1 MDISLDNF
9 VVSSPTLLPCQA
21 KLPTLQSYRRPV
33 LWQVAMLVYQPLAH
47 TRDIRVAHILPGVDS
62 DTLRLEL
69 HHRSLDD
76 TSLSPFEA
84 LSYTWGS
91 PENPETA
98 HVVSVTA
105 DVPDTTDKDASK
117 GKHGLIAIPVPIG
130 RNLADALRNLR
141 RPDLVRIVWADALC
155 INQNDIPERNRQV
168 AMMASVYHCA
178 GRVVAFLGPKNEE
191 CMRAMALLDD
201 IAGRVTVDWSTG
213 LVSPSSSGVDE
224 DEAEHLRW
232 FDVNAPLPLMPRS
245 LRDLLAILR
254 HAWFERLWV
263 RQEIGIG
270 GSNAVLMC
278 GQVEI
283 SWMSFCASVF
293 VVNKKPLQRPTMLV
307 RGEAELASDELQELR
322 ARLEVVEEI
331 ISTAQRGFKFG
342 GLRRRTRHA
351 RCFDPRDRIYGL
363 LSRLGDAEAMGVV
376 PDYARSSRDVYIDVT
391 MRHIRF
397 TKGLDILTQAEKT
410 VPVNLEEV
418 EETSTLALPSWVPNF
433 TVPLLTENIHSVQP
447 PFYKSLTAFS
457 HADDVSVSA
466 YGVRCGRVV
475 HVEHIEI
482 PKTQPGPD
490 WLPGIRRLFGII
502 YNILHDRVLRLD
514 MYPSGETLRDAFY
527 RTLVGDNFMEKWLPL
542 KPEEP
547 PYQECMEFMDT
558 VLRTDYIE
566 PLGGRDAHK
575 IDNTQ
580 QINRDEDVRA
590 CSMPSALRYLQEF
603 RYIAS
608 HRSLVVTDHGHIGL
622 APRPTRPGDELV
634 DLCGTFR
641 PTILRRH
648 QNNGDNG
655 RYEVVGETYAH
666 GFMTGEAVLGYL
678 GPHLRQVTDRDT
690 RVRTTVAGY
699 VDWRDRDVFSRQ
711 DSREEVLLG
720 RLVEMGLISE
730 ANMETLEAAGA
741 SEVLVKAGIPLEV
754 FVLR

>member
-1 MDISLDNF
+1 
-9 VVSSPTLLPCQA
+9 
-21 KLPTLQSYRRPV
+21 
-33 LWQVAMLVYQPLAH
+33 MLVYYPLAQ
-47 TRDIRVAHILPGVDS
+47 TRNIRVAHILPGVDP
-62 DTLRLEL
+62 DPLCLEL
-69 HHRSLDD
+69 HQRSLDD

-105 DVPDTTDKDASK
+105 NTRATAEKDASS
-117 GKHGLIAIPVPIG
+117 GNHDLIATPAPIG
-130 RNLADALRNLR
+130 RNLAAALRHLR
-141 RPDLVRIVWADALC
+141 RPDLMRIVWADALC
-155 INQNDIPERNRQV
+155 INQNDISERNRQV
-168 AMMASVYHCA
+168 AMMASVYRGA
-178 GRVVAFLGPKNEE
+178 GRVVAFLGPKNDE

-201 IAGRVTVDWSTG
+201 IAGRVRVDWSTT
-213 LVSPSSSGVDE
+213 LVSSSLSGVDE
-224 DEAEHLRW
+224 DEAENLRW
-232 FDVNAPLPLMPRS
+232 PDVNAPLTLTPGS
-245 LRDLLAILR
+245 LRDLLAMLR

-270 GSNAVLMC
+270 SSNAVLMC
-278 GQVEI
+278 GQSEI
-283 SWMSFCASVF
+283 SWTSFCASVF
-293 VVNKKPLQRPTMLV
+293 VIRKKPLQQPVMLV
-307 RGEAELASDELQELR
+307 PGETELAPEELQEFR
-322 ARLEVVEEI
+322 TRLEVVEEI

-342 GLRRRTRHA
+342 NLRRRTRHA

-363 LSRLGDAEAMGVV
+363 LSRLGDAEAMGVF
-376 PDYARSSRDVYIDVT
+376 PDYARSTRDVYIDVT
-391 MRHIRF
+391 MRQIRF

-410 VPVNLEEV
+410 VPTNLEEI
-418 EETSTLALPSWVPNF
+418 EETSLLALPSWVPNF

-447 PFYKSLTAFS
+447 PFYKSLAAFS
-457 HADDVSVSA
+457 HVDGLSVSA
-466 YGVRCGRVV
+466 YGMRCGRVV

-482 PKTQPGPD
+482 LKTQPGPD

-502 YNILHDRVLRLD
+502 YNILHDRGLRTD
-514 MYPSGETLRDAFY
+514 MYPSGEALRDAFY

-566 PLGGRDAHK
+566 PLDGRGAHK

-580 QINRDEDVRA
+580 KINRDEDVQA
-590 CSMPSALRYLQEF
+590 CNMPSALRYLQEF

-608 HRSLVVTDHGHIGL
+608 HRSLVVTDRGHIGL

-634 DLCGTFR
+634 DLFGTFR
-641 PTILRRH
+641 PTILRRN
-648 QNNGDNG
+648 QNDGDNG

-711 DSREEVLLG
+711 DPREEVLLG

-730 ANMETLEAAGA
+730 AKIEKFEAAGA
-741 SEVLVKAGIPLEV
+741 SEVLAKAGIPLEL